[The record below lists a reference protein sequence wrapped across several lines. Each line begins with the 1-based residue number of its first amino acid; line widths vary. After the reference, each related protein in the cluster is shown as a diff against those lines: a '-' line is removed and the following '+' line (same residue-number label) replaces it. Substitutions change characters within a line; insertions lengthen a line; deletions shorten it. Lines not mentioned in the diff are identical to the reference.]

1 MRRLAAALLLMAA
14 QANAAPSYVIGTWFG
29 HGQPEDKSA
38 MYIDRMRP
46 DGSWR
51 GEYRV
56 CLKGKPADDQVQTGR
71 WKLDGDMLTLGV
83 ETVNGKFWPRRD
95 LYKMLAHDTHSQK
108 YLSID
113 RNFVYTPLRVADDFK
128 MPSCELTS

>member
-1 MRRLAAALLLMAA
+1 MRWLLAALLLSAA
-14 QANAAPSYVIGTWFG
+14 HAQAAPSYMIGTWFG

-46 DGSWR
+46 DGTWR

-56 CLKGKPADDQVQTGR
+56 CSKGKSVGDETQTGR

-83 ETVNGKFWPRRD
+83 ENVNGQFWPRTD
-95 LYKMLAHDTHSQK
+95 LYKMLAHDAHSQK
-108 YLSID
+108 YLSIG
-113 RNFVYTPLRVADDFK
+113 RKFIYTPLRVADDFK